1 MSQIIP
7 TSGPTTGNTDVIIN
21 GRGFVHSKDQSELPR
36 CRFGSPS
43 NYATVEAEILSYSRI
58 VCRSPPGLTLTRP
71 SASPIDIPFGVALT
85 SDVFDPW
92 TETAHKFRY
101 YHQPEIELIQPV
113 ESTVGILT
121 EIVV

>member
-21 GRGFVHSKDQSELPR
+21 GRGFVHSKDPSELPR

-71 SASPIDIPFGVALT
+71 SSSPIDIPFGVALT

-92 TETAHKFRY
+92 TETAHKFR
-101 YHQPEIELIQPV
+101 
-113 ESTVGILT
+113 
-121 EIVV
+121 